1 MMGFTGDEKTRMMV
15 QNKDGKVN
23 EHKDTQRIEC
33 KDGVKIGS

>member
-1 MMGFTGDEKTRMMV
+1 MGVTGDEKTHMKI